1 MEQVSSMPEKTAFSS
16 KPDLPAP
23 GNPESLTVGWEHWDS
38 AVSRAAD
45 AGLESAAAKIAR
57 TGRGK
62 TLLDAV
68 FGHSPFLCRL
78 AAGDPAFTL
87 RILDQGPDAVLSDI
101 LAGLAA
107 APEGENEAQLKTRLR
122 IAKKRAALTI
132 AMADIGGDW
141 ALEQVTGGLSNVAE
155 GCLQAACD
163 FCLGEAAR
171 REAIVL
177 ADPAAP
183 SVGSGLVV
191 LGMGKLGARE
201 LNYSSDIDIIILF
214 DPEVMQ
220 TTKPD
225 DLQPAMV
232 RLARQLLRVMDE
244 RTSDGY
250 VFRTDLR
257 LRPDP
262 SATPLAISVLAAES
276 YYESLGQ
283 NWERAAMIK
292 ARPVAGDLEAGA
304 RFLEWLR
311 PFIWRKNL
319 DFAAIQDIHSIKR
332 QINAHRGIGA
342 IKALGHNVKLGGGGI
357 REIEFFAQTQQLIWG
372 GRIPELRLS
381 GTKAAIDCLV
391 AQEQVAP
398 DVAADLKDAYDFLR
412 CVEHRLQMVN
422 DEQTHILPDDP
433 DGFDAFARFVGYPAG
448 DAFAEVLTGHLK
460 RVQAHYSALFGDAP
474 ALSADLG
481 VDGDGGNLV
490 FTGGEADPDTLA
502 TIRKMGF
509 EEPTRVDAQ
518 IRAWHHGR
526 YRAMRSTRARELLTE
541 LMPVLL
547 RAIAQTPEP
556 DKTFLRFD
564 SFLKVLPGGVQL
576 FSMFHSNPHLLS
588 LVVEITGKAPK
599 LADHMGNHAS
609 ILDSVLTADFFDP
622 PPDLSDLH
630 GELEAQLKAC
640 RDLEDVLITCRRW
653 ANDRRF
659 QVGVQRLDARI
670 NPLTASR
677 ALSDIAETALG
688 AVLSHVADDFADSHG
703 RIPGGEIAVVALG
716 RLGSCEMT
724 AASDLDLIFVYDTDA
739 DAEESDGD
747 RPLAPAQYFGRLTQR
762 TINAVTAMMAEGPL
776 YEVDMR
782 LRPSGTK
789 GPLATSLTAFRK
801 YHDESAWTWERMA
814 LVRARA
820 VAGTGDLRGRVEASI
835 AAILGDPVDPVKLLR
850 DAADMRQRIARE
862 KTSDC
867 IWDIKNLRGGL
878 VDIAFIVQYLTLR
891 HIGDHPGIRDAN
903 TSASLDK
910 LKSAGVLTAAHWRTL
925 MRAQELWMGILGLL
939 AETIEGTLTKDKED
953 LISGALAD
961 DLVRVAGAEDFA
973 ALKRLMMETAQAVFD
988 IYQELIDGPAA
999 DLPPADDAD
1008 EQKKT

>member
-1 MEQVSSMPEKTAFSS
+1 MPENSAFNS
-16 KPDLPAP
+16 KPDLPSP
-23 GNPESLTVGWEHWDS
+23 GNPESLAVAWEHWDS
-38 AVSRAAD
+38 AVSRCAD
-45 AGLESAAAKIAR
+45 PSTESAAAKIAD
-57 TGRGK
+57 GGPEK
-62 TLLDAV
+62 ALLDAV
-68 FGHSPFLCRL
+68 FAHSPFLGRL
-78 AAGDPAFTL
+78 ASGDPAFTL
-87 RILDQGPDAVLSDI
+87 RILSDGPDAALAGILSDI
-101 LAGLAA
+101 AA
-107 APEGENEAQLKTRLR
+107 APEGETEPAIKTRLR

-132 AMADIGGDW
+132 AMADISSDW
-141 ALEQVTGGLSNVAE
+141 TLEQVTGGLSDVAE
-155 GCLQAACD
+155 ACLKAACD
-163 FCLGEAAR
+163 FCLGEMAR
-171 REAIVL
+171 RGALEL
-177 ADPAAP
+177 ADPASP
-183 SVGSGLVV
+183 SQGSGLVV

-201 LNYSSDIDIIILF
+201 LNYSSDIDIIVLF
-214 DPEVMQ
+214 DPEVIR

-232 RLARQLLRVMDE
+232 RLVRQMLRIMDE
-244 RTSDGY
+244 RTADGY

-292 ARPVAGDLEAGA
+292 ARAVAGDQEAGT

-311 PFIWRKNL
+311 PFIWRKHL

-391 AQEQVAP
+391 GLEQVTPEA
-398 DVAADLKDAYDFLR
+398 AADMKAAYDFLR
-412 CVEHRLQMVN
+412 QVEHRLQMVN
-422 DEQTHILPDDP
+422 DEQTHTLPDEQET
-433 DGFDAFARFVGYPAG
+433 FDAFAGFMGYATG
-448 DAFAEVLTGHLK
+448 DAFAEVLTGHLE
-460 RVQAHYSALFGDAP
+460 RVQTHYGALFGDAP
-474 ALSADLG
+474 ALSAEADQ
-481 VDGDGGNLV
+481 DGAGGNLV

-509 EEPTRVDAQ
+509 EEPARVDAQ

-526 YRAMRSTRARELLTE
+526 YRAMRSTRSRELLTE

-547 RAIAQTPEP
+547 RAIAKTPEP

-588 LVVEITGKAPK
+588 LVVEIAGKAPK
-599 LADHMGNHAS
+599 LAEHMGNHAS

-622 PPDLSDLH
+622 PPDLSGLH
-630 GELEAQLKAC
+630 DELEAQLKAC

-670 NPLTASR
+670 HPLDASR

-688 AVLSHVADDFADSHG
+688 AVLARVADDFAAGHG
-703 RIPGGEIAVVALG
+703 RISGGEIAIVALG
-716 RLGSCEMT
+716 RLGSREMT
-724 AASDLDLIFVYDTDA
+724 AASDLDLIFVYDTDD

-762 TINAVTAMMAEGPL
+762 TINAVTAMMVEGPL

-820 VAGTGDLRGRVEASI
+820 VAGTGDLRGRVEDAIAS
-835 AAILGDPVDPVKLLR
+835 ILGDPVDPVKLLR
-850 DAADMRQRIARE
+850 DAADMRQRIAKE

-867 IWDIKNLRGGL
+867 IWDVKNLRGGL

-903 TSASLDK
+903 TAASLDK
-910 LKSAGVLTAAHWRTL
+910 LKSAGVLATAHWQTL
-925 MRAQELWMGILGLL
+925 MRAQDLWMGILGLL
-939 AETIEGTLTKDKED
+939 AETIEGTLTKEKEN

-961 DLVRVAGAEDFA
+961 DLMRVAGADDFA
-973 ALKRLMMETAQAVFD
+973 GLKRMMMETAQAVFD
-988 IYQELIDGPAA
+988 IYQDLIDGPAA
-999 DLPPADDAD
+999 DLPPAEDTT
-1008 EQKKT
+1008 E